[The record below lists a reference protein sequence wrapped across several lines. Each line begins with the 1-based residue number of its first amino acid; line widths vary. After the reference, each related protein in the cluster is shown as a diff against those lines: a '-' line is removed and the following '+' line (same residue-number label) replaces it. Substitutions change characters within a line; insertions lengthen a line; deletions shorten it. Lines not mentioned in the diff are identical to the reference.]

1 MKKLLLLF
9 LLFSIAACAQPI
21 KRVVEPPPANL
32 TASCPEPPLLP
43 SKANMGDLL
52 AADIELAGMY
62 RECAERHAGLS
73 AWAKSVTE

>member
-1 MKKLLLLF
+1 MRNVTIFLLLF
-9 LLFSIAACAQPI
+9 SLQGCAQPI
-21 KRVVEPPPANL
+21 RRVVEQPPANL
-32 TASCPEPPLLP
+32 TAKCPAPPLLP
-43 SKANMGDLL
+43 NKANMGDLL

>member
-21 KRVVEPPPANL
+21 KRVVEQPPANL
-32 TASCPEPPLLP
+32 TAKCPAPPLLP
-43 SKANMGDLL
+43 NKANMGDLL